1 MTMTASD
8 PDRLTQGRAT
18 RVSGLGWLSTLTP
31 LHWLEVAGLVVVVAA
46 VSPALVR
53 QFTAFGVPVASR
65 LTGFPPLSD
74 STTADLLAQPIW
86 GPLVGDGEGN
96 LSSSARAI
104 RLGAGIASFELKY
117 KRGDSTATASASE
130 IARLLDTFRS
140 SGEAATAYRALA
152 TDSRQDSLVSIAA
165 RLAERVGGR
174 RPVRLGAWLQN
185 ARFAAAAA
193 DSRFFEEEVAGAVF
207 RATITMDDRTETEH
221 AANQFQQILRERPYN
236 WAAISTA
243 SEELLRL
250 LGTLP

>member
-1 MTMTASD
+1 MTMTAPD
-8 PDRLTQGRAT
+8 ADRLTHARAT
-18 RVSGLGWLSTLTP
+18 RVPGWRWVSTLTP
-31 LHWLEVAGLVVVVAA
+31 LHWLEVGGLIVVLAA

-53 QFTAFGVPVASR
+53 QFTAFGVPTASR
-65 LTGFPPLSD
+65 LTGFRPLSD
-74 STTADLLAQPIW
+74 STTAELLGQPVW

-104 RLGAGIASFELKY
+104 RLGAGIASYELKY
-117 KRGDSTATASASE
+117 QRGDSTAAASASE

-152 TDSRQDSLVSIAA
+152 TDSRQDSFVSIAA
-165 RLAERVGGR
+165 RLAERVGGK

-185 ARFAAAAA
+185 ARFAAAAE
-193 DSRFFEEEVAGAVF
+193 DSKFFEGDVAGAVF

-221 AANQFQQILRERPYN
+221 AARQFEQILRERPYN